1 MVKQGFSIENIQA
14 KFTLF
19 STHTNWVYQS
29 LLNLLQII
37 AKVSLLLHTVVT
49 LLAYSIGKKEGKF
62 KLMNT
67 TLPKA
72 LNEKP
77 NTENTPMNQQK
88 MKQEKSEIS
97 NQTKQCLIALYCGSR
112 FGHNPIYREK
122 AIALAENIA
131 KHGMGIVYGG
141 ASIGLMGQ
149 VADSVIGQGVEVV
162 GVIPEFMLDYEIAH
176 SKLTELHVVKTMH
189 ERKAMMAERAS
200 AFVALPGG
208 LGTFEE
214 ILEVATWGQLNQ
226 HQKPMIIYNVN
237 GFYDAL
243 IAQLDHAVTE
253 GFLPPQ
259 HRAKVIV
266 CNHSEQILNALANLE
281 APKNFVM

>member
-1 MVKQGFSIENIQA
+1 
-14 KFTLF
+14 
-19 STHTNWVYQS
+19 
-29 LLNLLQII
+29 
-37 AKVSLLLHTVVT
+37 
-49 LLAYSIGKKEGKF
+49 
-62 KLMNT
+62 MNT
-67 TLPKA
+67 TLPKTF
-72 LNEKP
+72 NEKP
-77 NTENTPMNQQK
+77 STENTSMNQQQIK
-88 MKQEKSEIS
+88 PENSKKS
-97 NQTKQCLIALYCGSR
+97 TQCLIALYCGSR

-149 VADSVIGQGVEVV
+149 VADSVISQGGEVV

-176 SKLTELHVVKTMH
+176 STLTELHVVKTMH

-237 GFYDAL
+237 GFYDDL
-243 IAQLDHAVTE
+243 IAQLDHAVKE

-259 HRAKVIV
+259 HRAKVII
-266 CNHSEQILNALANLE
+266 CEHSEQILNALANLE
-281 APKNFVM
+281 SPKNFVV